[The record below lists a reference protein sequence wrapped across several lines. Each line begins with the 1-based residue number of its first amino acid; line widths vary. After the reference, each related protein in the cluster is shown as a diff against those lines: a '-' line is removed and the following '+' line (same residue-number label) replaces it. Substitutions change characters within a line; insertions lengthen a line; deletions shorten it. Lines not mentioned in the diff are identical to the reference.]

1 LAGTEEARKPK
12 DMQDLGGKIAFVTGG
27 SSGIGL
33 GLVKVLAAA
42 GMKVAFTYRQGRHR
56 DEALEYFRQHPGQRV
71 HAIALDVTDRSGFRA
86 AAEETQSVLGGP
98 VQVLINNA
106 GVGVHGLM
114 EHATFA
120 DWDWVMS
127 VNVGGVIN
135 GLQTFLPRM
144 LACGL
149 PGHIVNVSSIGGIAA
164 LGSVGLYATSKFAV
178 VGLTEALRTDM
189 VGRPIG
195 VSVYCPGPVKSN
207 IGDSAR
213 SRPAELAESGYAAPG
228 KEQGAPPPEFM
239 LHAMDAVTAAG
250 YVLEGIRHNRLY
262 IISHPEFREVLTA
275 RSALLLGSIPD
286 EPRNEAR
293 ANSARW
299 LLSNPVYES
308 QA

>member
-1 LAGTEEARKPK
+1 
-12 DMQDLGGKIAFVTGG
+12 MQDLGGKIAFVTGG

-33 GLVKVLAAA
+33 GVVKVLAAA
-42 GMKVAFTYRQGRHR
+42 GMKVAFTYRQPQHR
-56 DEALEYFRQHPGQRV
+56 DEALAHFAAHPGQQV
-71 HAIALDVTDRSGFRA
+71 HAIRLDVTDRA
-86 AAEETQSVLGGP
+86 AFPLAADEAEKMLGGP

-114 EHATFA
+114 EHATYA
-120 DWDWVMS
+120 DWDWVMG

-135 GLQTFLPRM
+135 GLMTFLPRM
-144 LACGL
+144 LASGL

-178 VGLTEALRTDM
+178 VGLTEALRTDL

-239 LHAMDAVTAAG
+239 LHAMDAVTAGG
-250 YVLEGIRHNRLY
+250 YVLEGIRHNRLF
-262 IISHPEFREVLTA
+262 IISHPEFKDVLTA
-275 RSALLLGSIPD
+275 RSNLLLGSIPD
-286 EPRNEAR
+286 EPLNQAR
-293 ANSARW
+293 ADSARW
-299 LLSNPVYES
+299 LLSSPVYEGN
-308 QA
+308 A

>member
-1 LAGTEEARKPK
+1 
-12 DMQDLGGKIAFVTGG
+12 MQELGGKIAFVTGG

-42 GMKVAFTYRQGRHR
+42 GMKVAFTYRQEAHR
-56 DEALEYFRQHPGQRV
+56 NEALEHFRQVPGLRI
-71 HAIALDVTDRSGFRA
+71 HAIRLDVTDRSGFSA
-86 AAEETQSVLGGP
+86 AADEAERVLGGP

-114 EHATFA
+114 EHATYA
-120 DWDWVMS
+120 DWDWVMG

-144 LACGL
+144 LAGGL

-164 LGSVGLYATSKFAV
+164 LGSVGVYATSKFAV

-189 VGRPIG
+189 IGRPIG

-213 SRPAELAESGYAAPG
+213 SRPAQLAESGYAAPG
-228 KEQGAPPPEFM
+228 KEQGGPTPEFM
-239 LHAMDAVTAAG
+239 LHAMDAITAAG
-250 YVLEGIRHNRLY
+250 YVLDGIRHNRLF
-262 IISHPEFREVLTA
+262 ILSHPEFREVLTA
-275 RSALLLGSIPD
+275 RSRLLLDSIPD
-286 EPRNEAR
+286 EPINQAR
-293 ANSARW
+293 ADSVRW
-299 LLSNPVYES
+299 ILSNPVYENN
-308 QA
+308 A